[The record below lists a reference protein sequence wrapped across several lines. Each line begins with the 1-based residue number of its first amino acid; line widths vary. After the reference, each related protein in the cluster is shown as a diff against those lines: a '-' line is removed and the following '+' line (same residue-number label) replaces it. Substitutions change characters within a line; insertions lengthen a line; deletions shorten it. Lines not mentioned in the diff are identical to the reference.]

1 MLTVGDG
8 ATGSLPSRRTVLE
21 VLGFVVAINVIGA
34 SPALVFSPDS
44 AWFRALEKP
53 AYYPPELAFP
63 IVWTLLFTL
72 MGIALWLVWRSS
84 HSGRNLALGLFA
96 VQMILNVLWTPV
108 FFGLEGLGWALAVI
122 VVLWVGIVG
131 TIGAFARVD
140 RRAALLLAPY
150 LLWVSFATVLSYELW
165 RLNA

>member
-1 MLTVGDG
+1 MGPVDDG
-8 ATGSLPSRRTVLE
+8 AAGSLPSRATALE

-44 AWFRALEKP
+44 AWFRSLEKP

-63 IVWTLLFTL
+63 VAWTLLFTL
-72 MGIALWLVWRSS
+72 MGLALWRVWRSS
-84 HSGRNLALGLFA
+84 SSERNLALGLFG
-96 VQMILNVLWTPV
+96 VQMALNVLWTPV
-108 FFGLEGLGWALAVI
+108 FFGIEALGWALAVI
-122 VVLWVGIVG
+122 VILWVSIVG

-140 RRAALLLAPY
+140 RRAALMLAPY

-165 RLNA
+165 RLNI